1 MYVSAL
7 IGLINLV
14 AGLLILHFSR
24 DEKPA
29 SRHSRRR

>member
-14 AGLLILHFSR
+14 AGLLILHFTR
-24 DEKPA
+24 DEKRSA
-29 SRHSRRR
+29 RRARRR